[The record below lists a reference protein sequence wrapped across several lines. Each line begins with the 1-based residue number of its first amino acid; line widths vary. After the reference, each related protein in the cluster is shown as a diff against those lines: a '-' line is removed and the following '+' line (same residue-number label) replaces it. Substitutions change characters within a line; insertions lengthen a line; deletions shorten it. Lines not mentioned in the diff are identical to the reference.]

1 MAVWLPAQNKFY
13 LPPQPVTRILNTED
27 YVTRT
32 DIFLQCSSER
42 LLTVGHPY
50 YQITKEED
58 GQTKVLVPKVSP
70 NQYRVFRVFLPDPN
84 NFAFGCNNI
93 FDPQTERLVWCMRG
107 IEVNRG
113 LPLGIPAS
121 GHPLLNRNNDAENPF
136 AYLNNIFESVDT
148 RMNVAFDPK
157 QVQMLIVGCTPATGE
172 YWDVADTSDCTTQP
186 APETGTCPAI
196 QLKTSVIEDG
206 DMCDIGLGAMNFKT
220 LQPNR
225 SDAPLDINTS
235 ITKYPDYIKMTE
247 EPYGDSMFF
256 YARREALYARHIFI
270 RGGTFKG
277 EEIPKDEYL
286 ESGQDQEERSAK
298 NLSDNY
304 MVTPSGSLVT
314 TESQLLNRPYWVQ
327 RSQGKNNGV
336 AWRNQLFVTVV
347 DNSRGASLMIN
358 AKADGQEVT
367 NETKFLNSTFN
378 EYTRHCE
385 EFQLSFI
392 VQLCKVKL
400 TPENLA
406 YIHTMNPKIIEDWHL
421 AVNAPPNE
429 IIANHYRY
437 IKSLATPCP
446 PSEKEKDEEK
456 DPYADY
462 KFWEV
467 DMRER
472 LTEQLD
478 ETSIGRKFLY
488 QSGLS
493 TRNLKRVITQTPKYK
508 PAKKKRKS

>member
-32 DIFLQCSSER
+32 DTFLQCSSER
-42 LLTVGHPY
+42 LLTVGHPFY
-50 YQITKEED
+50 SITKEEN
-58 GQTKVLVPKVSP
+58 GETKVLVPKVSP
-70 NQYRVFRVFLPDPN
+70 NQYRVFRVFFPDPN
-84 NFAFGCNNI
+84 NFAFGCNNV

-107 IEVNRG
+107 VEVNRG

-121 GHPLLNRNNDAENPF
+121 GNPLFNRAADAENPYS
-136 AYLNNIFESVDT
+136 YLNNITANGDI

-157 QVQMLIVGCTPATGE
+157 QVQMLIVGCKPATGE
-172 YWDVADTSDCTTQP
+172 YWDIADTSDCTTQEP
-186 APETGTCPAI
+186 TAPGHCPAI
-196 QLKTSVIEDG
+196 QLKTSIIEDG
-206 DMCDIGLGAMNFKT
+206 DMCDIGLGAMNFRT
-220 LQPNR
+220 LQVSR
-225 SDAPLDINTS
+225 ADAPLDINTS

-270 RGGTFKG
+270 RGGTLQG
-277 EEIPKDEYL
+277 EEIPSNMYIANGNEAP
-286 ESGQDQEERSAK
+286 ERADN

-304 MVTPSGSLVT
+304 VVTPSGSLVT

-347 DNSRGASLMIN
+347 DNSRGTSLSIN
-358 AKADGQEVT
+358 TTPDGQPVQEGEQFS
-367 NETKFLNSTFN
+367 NQFH

-392 VQLCKVKL
+392 LQLCKVKL

-406 YIHTMNPKIIEDWHL
+406 YIHTMDPKIIEDWHL

-446 PSEKEKDEEK
+446 PSEKDKDEQK

-462 KFWEV
+462 KFWDV
-467 DMRER
+467 DLRDR

-493 TRNLKRVITQTPKYK
+493 TRNLKRVITHAPKYK